1 MTPGARTAVAFLG
14 GGSGGQSAGAAQPS
28 PEPFLRRPYTPASVH
43 RLASTPRPAS
53 PLAWFNPALCTVVA
67 AAALTMLGTAAIATT
82 EPVLSRRQFV
92 FALVGVVAAALVAAP
107 SPRAVRSAA
116 WPLYVFTLVLL
127 VVVLLPFMPEWLVHA
142 RKGSR
147 RWLNLGVVDF
157 QPSEL
162 AKLAY
167 VLVLALWLRTTEHHR
182 RLVGLLPPFLL
193 TLAPLAL
200 ILIEPD
206 LGTSLLFVP
215 TLMAM
220 LVAAGARKR
229 HIGAIV
235 ALGLL
240 VAPVSYPVLEPHQR
254 DRIDALIAQVRGDE
268 RYAQDIG
275 FQGARAMTLAGAGGW
290 TGVGRD
296 HAEALV
302 RYNGLPEEH
311 NDMIFAVI
319 TCRWGVIGAAFTWA
333 MYLLA
338 GAGGVATA
346 LVARDP
352 FSRLVAVGLTTLLLA
367 QAIINTGMNV
377 GLLPI
382 TGMTLPFVSYGG
394 SSLVSMWIMV
404 GVLYGVALRRDHF
417 LLHESFEFATPA
429 ARAGAVPGARA
440 GTR

>member
-1 MTPGARTAVAFLG
+1 MTRSDRPAAVAFLAAAP
-14 GGSGGQSAGAAQPS
+14 SSVEPGA
-28 PEPFLRRPYTPASVH
+28 RRPYTPASIH
-43 RLASTPRPAS
+43 RIASTPRPSS
-53 PLAWFNPALCTVVA
+53 PLAWLNPALLTVVA
-67 AAALTMLGTAAIATT
+67 AAVLTVLGVAAIETT
-82 EPVLSRRQFV
+82 EPALSRRQLAF
-92 FALVGVVAAALVAAP
+92 AAAGIVAGAIAAVP
-107 SPRAVRSAA
+107 SPRATRSVA
-116 WPLYVFTLVLL
+116 WPLYLFTIFLL

-147 RWLNLGVVDF
+147 RWINLGLVDF

-167 VLVLALWLRTTEHHR
+167 VLVLALWLRATEHHR
-182 RLVGLLPPFLL
+182 RLVGLLPPFVL

-206 LGTSLLFVP
+206 LGTSLLFIP
-215 TLMAM
+215 TLLAM
-220 LVAAGARKR
+220 LLAAGARKR

-235 ALGLL
+235 AMGLL
-240 VAPVSYPVLEPHQR
+240 VAPASYPVLEPHQR
-254 DRIDALIAQVRGDE
+254 DRIDALVAQVRGDE

-290 TGVGRD
+290 TGVGRE

-302 RYNGLPEEH
+302 HFNRLPEEH

-319 TCRWGVIGAAFTWA
+319 VCRWGVLGGMVTWS

-338 GAGGVATA
+338 AAGGVLTA

-352 FSRLVAVGLTTLLLA
+352 FSRLVAVGLTTLLLT

-394 SSLVSMWIMV
+394 SSLVSLWIMV
-404 GVLYGVALRRDHF
+404 GVLYGVALRRDRF
-417 LLHESFEFATPA
+417 LLHESFEFAEHQ
-429 ARAGAVPGARA
+429 ARGGAR
-440 GTR
+440 